1 MFFTVSAIATPHMPE
16 HSKRG
21 YGNFH
26 SFNTP
31 SNKMSSAKQQRTAP
45 SVNASKDK
53 SDQIYKD

>member
-1 MFFTVSAIATPHMPE
+1 MVSAIVAPHMPE

-31 SNKMSSAKQQRTAP
+31 SNKMSSAKQERTAP